1 MTNGTGAA
9 VTEAPPAPASP
20 ATSASSLGPGAKGG
34 DSRARGKAYLELC
47 EIKTSHGATTT
58 GGTGKKIEFQFN
70 PKEFSVSKSANWKE
84 TVTHTQ
90 TDVEYLGPSP
100 STMSLTMFLDGSE
113 KGTDVSKQVKE
124 LMDACMPTDAS
135 TSKNRP
141 LPPGVRFG
149 WDKVYF
155 EGYLT
160 KVEARYTLF
169 KRDGVPIRAACT
181 LSIAEFAHVRPG
193 QNPTSGGVSSHRSYE
208 VVDGDTLPS
217 IAYREYGHAAHWRG
231 IAATNR
237 IDDPLR
243 LRPGARLLIPPAEQ
257 AAEAS

>member
-1 MTNGTGAA
+1 MTNGTGGAA
-9 VTEAPPAPASP
+9 TEAPPAPASP
-20 ATSASSLGPGAKGG
+20 ATTASAHG

-47 EIKTSHGATTT
+47 DIKTSHGATTT
-58 GGTGKKIEFQFN
+58 GGPGKKIEFQFN
-70 PKEFSVSKSANWKE
+70 PKEFSVSKSANWNE

-113 KGTDVSKQVKE
+113 KGTDVSKQVQE
-124 LMDACMPTDAS
+124 LINACMPTDAS

-155 EGYLT
+155 EGYLQ

-169 KRDGVPIRAACT
+169 KRDGVPIRAVCT
-181 LSIAEFAHVRPG
+181 LSIAEFAHVALR
-193 QNPTSGGVSSHRSYE
+193 QNPTSGAISSHRSYE
-208 VVDGDTLPS
+208 VVDGDTLAS
-217 IAYREYGHAAHWRG
+217 IANKEYGHAAHWRG
-231 IAATNR
+231 IAAANR

-243 LRPGARLLIPPAEQ
+243 LRPGTKLLIPPPEQ